1 MKLAIAALELRI
13 LEKELSIIKG
23 AKVDQIYDA
32 GQNDFLFQ
40 LHSTG
45 IGRQYLRV
53 KLPAA
58 LFLEKEKT
66 ELKEVSQF
74 CSLLRRKISN
84 KKMLEQ
90 RQHGFD
96 RIWVVTLGV
105 QKPEFYLISEFFGTG
120 NMILADENMTVIGAL
135 VERSFGIRSTQKHAT
150 YQFPKQPIDPFKL
163 SNQEMKEVLKNSK
176 SNQIVKALAIEFSLG
191 GSYAEHVCIKSA
203 VEKAKKPSEISENEL
218 DKIMKALNELL
229 KIDPVV
235 VFRDFKPVDITAL
248 PLEIYSKD
256 EMRHFDSMSS
266 AQQSFWSLYTPEKK
280 QNPRKQKLETIISA
294 QKRTLEALEKE
305 AVESQ
310 KKAESL
316 YLHYQE
322 VKDVIEGVRQTAK
335 KEGWHAAK
343 QKYEGKGIVKKVEE
357 KNASVSVEFDQ

>member
-23 AKVDQIYDA
+23 AKIDQIYDA

-58 LFLEKEKT
+58 LFLEKEKA
-66 ELKEVSQF
+66 EPKEVSQF

-84 KKMLEQ
+84 KKILEQ

-120 NMILADENMTVIGAL
+120 NLILADENMTVIGAL
-135 VERSFGIRSTQKHAT
+135 VERSFGIRSTKKHAT
-150 YQFPKQPIDPFKL
+150 YQFPKQPVDPFKL
-163 SNQEMKEVLKNSK
+163 SEMKEALKNSK
-176 SNQIVKALAIEFSLG
+176 SDQIVKALAMEFSLG
-191 GSYAEHVCIKSA
+191 GSYAEHVCVKSA
-203 VEKAKKPSEISENEL
+203 VEKTKKPSEISENEL
-218 DKIMKALNELL
+218 GRIMKAVDELL
-229 KIDPVV
+229 NTDPIV

-256 EMRHFDSMSS
+256 EMRHFDTMTS

-343 QKYEGKGIVKKVEE
+343 QKYEGKGVVRKVE
-357 KNASVSVEFDQ
+357 NASVSVEFQ